1 MPSSKKRVAIIT
13 GASGNLG
20 SSVANKFIK
29 SGINTVLV
37 ARSSKKIVELFPEYK
52 HSENV
57 FFAAPID
64 VLDEHAVKKL
74 IANTLERF
82 GKVDIL
88 VNTVGGYRAG
98 TPLYETPIET
108 WDFMFNINV
117 RSVFITCKTVIP
129 IMLENNYGKIV
140 NVSSR
145 AGIYGNENSAAYSAS
160 KGAVIRITES
170 MASELLGSGIN
181 VNCVIPGTIDTL
193 ENRNAMP
200 KANHDKWVSTNSI
213 ADLILFLISDAA
225 SDING
230 ASIPI
235 YGNS

>member
-1 MPSSKKRVAIIT
+1 MPSSNKQVAIIT

-20 SSVANKFIK
+20 SSVARKFIK
-29 SGINTVLV
+29 SGTNTVLV
-37 ARSSKKIVELFPEYK
+37 ARTSQKLIELFPEYQ

-57 FFAAPID
+57 YFAAPID
-64 VLDEHAVKKL
+64 VLDELAVKEL
-74 IANTLERF
+74 VSTTLDRF
-82 GKVDIL
+82 GKIDIL
-88 VNTVGGYRAG
+88 VNTVGGYHAG
-98 TPLYETPIET
+98 TPLYKTPIET

-145 AGIYGNENSAAYSAS
+145 AGIHGNANSAAYSAS

-170 MASELLGSGIN
+170 MSSELLGLGIN
-181 VNCVIPGTIDTL
+181 VNCVIPGTIDTP
-193 ENRNAMP
+193 ENRKAMP
-200 KANHDKWVSTNSI
+200 EADHGKWVSPNSI
-213 ADLILFLISDAA
+213 ADLIQFLTSDAA

-230 ASIPI
+230 AAIPI